1 MNDVTYPSRIDAWLV
16 VLVGGTVG
24 IVLVLALS
32 SYSHSPSES
41 LLTFGVLAAT
51 LLFST
56 LIGYPCS
63 YTLTDAQLV
72 IRSGL
77 VRHRIA
83 YRDITAIEP
92 SRSPWA
98 APALSLRR
106 VKVSFSGRFQLVS
119 PRERERFIDDLR
131 RRVIAAGGRLVEP
144 GP

>member
-1 MNDVTYPSRIDAWLV
+1 MSDVTYPSRIDAWLV
-16 VLVGGTVG
+16 TLIAGTIGVVLTQAVW
-24 IVLVLALS
+24 A
-32 SYSHSPSES
+32 YPHSPSES
-41 LLTFGVLAAT
+41 LFALGVLAAT

-56 LIGYPCS
+56 LIGYPCE
-63 YTLTDAQLV
+63 YTLTDTQLV

-77 VRHRIA
+77 VRLRIA

-131 RRVIAAGGRLVEP
+131 RRVIAAGGRLMESRP
-144 GP
+144 

>member
-1 MNDVTYPSRIDAWLV
+1 MSDVTYPSRIDTWLV
-16 VLVGGTVG
+16 VLVAGTIG
-24 IVLVLALS
+24 IVLAQAVWAYPRSPTESVFAL
-32 SYSHSPSES
+32 
-41 LLTFGVLAAT
+41 GVLAAT
-51 LLFST
+51 LLFSA
-56 LIGYPCS
+56 LIGYPCN
-63 YTLTDAQLV
+63 YTLTDEQLV

-77 VRHRIA
+77 VRQRIA

-131 RRVIAAGGRLVEP
+131 RRVIAAGGRLMESRP
-144 GP
+144 

>member
-1 MNDVTYPSRIDAWLV
+1 MSDVTYPSRIDAWLV
-16 VLVGGTVG
+16 ILVGGSVG
-24 IVLVLALS
+24 IVLVLALA

-41 LLTFGVLAAT
+41 LQSLGVLAAT
-51 LLFST
+51 LLFSA
-56 LIGYPCS
+56 LVGYPCQ

-77 VRHRIA
+77 IRQRIA

-131 RRVIAAGGRLVEP
+131 GRVIVASGRLMESRL
-144 GP
+144 

>member
-1 MNDVTYPSRIDAWLV
+1 MSDVTYPSRIDAWLI
-16 VLVGGTVG
+16 VLIGCTIG
-24 IVLVLALS
+24 IVLTLALA

-41 LLTFGVLAAT
+41 LLSLGVLAAT
-51 LLFST
+51 LLFSA
-56 LIGYPCS
+56 LVGYPCN

-77 VRHRIA
+77 VRQRIA

-131 RRVIAAGGRLVEP
+131 RRVIAAGGRLMEP
-144 GP
+144 RP

>member
-1 MNDVTYPSRIDAWLV
+1 MSDVTYPSRIDAWLI
-16 VLVGGTVG
+16 VLIGGTIG
-24 IVLVLALS
+24 IVLTLALA

-41 LLTFGVLAAT
+41 LLSLGVLAAT

-56 LIGYPCS
+56 LVGYPCN

-77 VRHRIA
+77 VRQRIA
-83 YRDITAIEP
+83 YRDITAIEA

-131 RRVIAAGGRLVEP
+131 RGVIAAGGRLMEP
-144 GP
+144 RP

>member
-1 MNDVTYPSRIDAWLV
+1 MSDVTYPSRIDAWLI
-16 VLVGGTVG
+16 VLIGGTIC
-24 IVLVLALS
+24 IVLTLALA
-32 SYSHSPSES
+32 SYSHSPAES
-41 LLTFGVLAAT
+41 LLTLGVLAAT

-56 LIGYPCS
+56 LIGYPCE

-77 VRHRIA
+77 VRQRIA

-119 PRERERFIDDLR
+119 PRARERFIDDLR
-131 RRVIAAGGRLVEP
+131 RRVIGAGGRLMESTP
-144 GP
+144 

>member
-1 MNDVTYPSRIDAWLV
+1 MSDVTYPSRIDAWLV
-16 VLVGGTVG
+16 ILVGGSVG
-24 IVLVLALS
+24 IVLVLALA

-41 LLTFGVLAAT
+41 LQSLGVLAAT
-51 LLFST
+51 LLFSA
-56 LIGYPCS
+56 LVGYPCQ

-77 VRHRIA
+77 IRQRIA

-131 RRVIAAGGRLVEP
+131 GRVIVAGGRLMESRL
-144 GP
+144 